1 MCRSAQPQVV
11 RPRRRG
17 HLRSLA
23 FLVALVALFASTGGV
38 RHTEAV
44 IERIYTLPF
53 WDSYTLGYRFG
64 EYPGHQGTD
73 YFIGAYG
80 TGGEPVVAASGG
92 TAYRFEQLGTGAGKY
107 VAIDH
112 PNGHKTRYLHLSSW
126 AVSNGEVVGR
136 GTLIGYEGN
145 TGVADG
151 SYHLHFETRHNATAG
166 DCCSG
171 TAVDPYASSTYMWIA
186 DPPGYYAPT
195 YYNFQSWLLHTGTPL
210 AQTNA
215 GQWTYAVADWNRD
228 GTPDLIGIKM
238 NNTASGMTEV
248 HILSGTSRFQQ
259 WALHVATPLQA
270 TDAANWAFAMGDWN
284 RDGTP
289 DLIVVKKQGAS
300 STEVHILS
308 GASNFQVWLLHAVTP
323 LEKTSYNWRFEV
335 GDYNR
340 DGTPDLYGIKMYL
353 TGTNSLEVHVLS
365 GASNFGSWLL
375 HTGTP
380 LAETIVGYWS
390 FAVSDWSLDVN
401 RKPDLWV
408 VKQSGA
414 TSTEVHILAGEL
426 AFQSWLLHTG
436 TPLARTDTAWQFDA
450 ADYDRNQVPDLNII
464 KLNGPTSTEVH
475 VLGG

>member
-1 MCRSAQPQVV
+1 MLLYRAGAV
-11 RPRRRG
+11 RDAG
-17 HLRSLA
+17 A
-23 FLVALVALFASTGGV
+23 A
-38 RHTEAV
+38 

-53 WDSYTLGYRFG
+53 WDSYTLGYGFG
-64 EYPGHQGTD
+64 GYPGHEGTD
-73 YFIGAYG
+73 YFIGAYA
-80 TGGEPVVAASGG
+80 TGGERVAAAASG
-92 TAYRFEQLGTGAGKY
+92 TAKPCDDPVFPGAGTY
-107 VAIDH
+107 VAINH
-112 PNGHKTRYLHLSSW
+112 GNGHQTRYLHLSGRT
-126 AVSNGEVVGR
+126 VSNGQVVGR
-136 GTLIGYEGN
+136 GVLIGYEGN

-151 SYHLHFETRHNATAG
+151 SYHLHFETRVDAPDPSA
-166 DCCSG
+166 CKSG
-171 TAVDPYASSTYMWIA
+171 TAVDPYASTTYLWIA
-186 DPPGYYAPT
+186 DPPGYPPT

-248 HILSGTSRFQQ
+248 HILSGASGFQQ

-270 TDAANWAFAMGDWN
+270 TDATNWAFAMGDWN

-289 DLIVVKKQGAS
+289 DLVVVKKQGVS

-308 GASNFQVWLLHAVTP
+308 GASNFQVWLLHAATP

-375 HTGTP
+375 NTGTP

-401 RKPDLWV
+401 RAPDLWV

-414 TSTEVHILAGEL
+414 TSTEVHILAGES